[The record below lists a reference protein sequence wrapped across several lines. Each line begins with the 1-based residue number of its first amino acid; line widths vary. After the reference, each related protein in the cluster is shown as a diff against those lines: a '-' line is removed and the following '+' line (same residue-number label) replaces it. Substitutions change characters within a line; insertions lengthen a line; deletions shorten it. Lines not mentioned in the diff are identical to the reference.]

1 MRAIILAGG
10 KGTRLAPYTTVFP
23 KPLVPVGDMPILEI
37 VVRQLRRAGV
47 EHITMAVGHLANLL
61 MAFFGDGERFGVR
74 IDYSLEDA
82 PLGTAGPLALI
93 EGLDNSFLVMNGDVL
108 TTLDYKTL
116 LAYHLQQRATA
127 TIAMHQR
134 DVRIDLGV
142 IKVDET
148 NRVVQ
153 YVEKPTFDYLVSMGV
168 YIFEPTVLS
177 YIERDV
183 RLDFPE
189 LIWKLLAAEQL
200 VVGFPHSGYWLDI
213 GRPDDYARAVEEF
226 ETMRSEFLPTEDPDA
241 SRGAE
246 RLPHAAGRRPIDG
259 EARVPRA
266 EDPPKVLAA
275 RASASRELS
284 ADTSREKP

>member
-37 VVRQLRRAGV
+37 VVRQLRRFGV

-61 MAFFGDGERFGVR
+61 MAFFGDGARFGLK

-93 EGLDNSFLVMNGDVL
+93 EGLDDTFLVMNGDVL
-108 TTLDYKTL
+108 TTLDYTAL
-116 LAYHLQQRATA
+116 LAYHRQRRSMA
-127 TIAMHQR
+127 QR
-134 DVRIDLGV
+134 EVKIDLGV

-153 YVEKPTFDYLVSMGV
+153 YIEKPAFDYLVSMGV
-168 YIFEPTVLS
+168 YVFEPTVLR
-177 YIERDV
+177 YVERGT

-189 LIWKLLAAEQL
+189 LIWKLLAADQL
-200 VVGFPHSGYWLDI
+200 VAGFPHIGYWLDI

-226 ETMRSEFLPTEDPDA
+226 EAMRGQFLPDDDPAAKVDSASGSADA
-241 SRGAE
+241 
-246 RLPHAAGRRPIDG
+246 
-259 EARVPRA
+259 PRA
-266 EDPPKVLAA
+266 
-275 RASASRELS
+275 
-284 ADTSREKP
+284 SREKP